1 MLLEYSPAYAASIAP
16 AKIIPCPG
24 ALAPEVRELLAQG
37 LNAARGVQSRFVR
50 FQKQA
55 TDAEQANLWNNG
67 PEYTWF
73 AAYDK
78 HKYRSLQG
86 VFNRISPILSSS
98 RLDVIC
104 DDTDKGYAHA
114 LPGIWKI
121 HLGIKWINDTDREER
136 IQTFVHEAAHIAGRS
151 VTREKSWYGE
161 TNAQALAHKPR
172 PLRPRMA
179 LRSAD
184 NIGYYAIDLAKNFLS
199 YM

>member
-16 AKIIPCPG
+16 AKIIPSPG
-24 ALAPEVRELLAQG
+24 APAPEVRELLAQG
-37 LNAARGVQSRFVR
+37 LNAARGVQSRFIR

-55 TDAEQANLWNNG
+55 TDADRANLWNTG
-67 PEYTWF
+67 PEYQWF

-78 HKYRSLQG
+78 TKYNSLKQ
-86 VFNRISPILSSS
+86 VFDRIAVILAST

-104 DDTDKGYAHA
+104 DDTDKRYAHA

-121 HLGIKWINDTDREER
+121 HLGIKWIHDTDREER

-151 VTREKSWYGE
+151 VAKESAWYGP
-161 TNAQALAHKPR
+161 TQAHKEAHKHR
-172 PLRPRMA
+172 PLRPHMA

-184 NIGYYAIDLAKNFLS
+184 NIGYFAIDLAKNFLS
-199 YM
+199 YV